1 MPIAVASMSAVD
13 QVCRWPW
20 RLHQS
25 CWPLVQTVRVAVT
38 EMTANWYVE
47 AV

>member
-1 MPIAVASMSAVD
+1 MSAAG
-13 QVCRWPW
+13 QVWRWPW

-25 CWPLVQTVRVAVT
+25 CWPFVHTVRLAVT
-38 EMTANWYVE
+38 EMTANLSVV